1 MQAASRRGAMHGV
14 LFFPQKSRWSSYSDL
29 PLFTSYLSQTIH
41 GTGISMVHLCNV
53 PILMTHPC
61 SVTYV
66 TSIWVFVSTSE
77 KLLSDRCNWP
87 HSTQP
92 YWSPNSMRPRRHVK
106 GQSPG
111 KTSKETKGSEKSDQ
125 RSEASSTQNAFKTS
139 GANTSV
145 KSAKR

>member
-1 MQAASRRGAMHGV
+1 MPLTIYYIEIAVVLRSMLLICLVQAASRRGAMHGV

-66 TSIWVFVSTSE
+66 TSIWVFVSHIRKVAE
-77 KLLSDRCNWP
+77 R
-87 HSTQP
+87 
-92 YWSPNSMRPRRHVK
+92 SM
-106 GQSPG
+106 QL
-111 KTSKETKGSEKSDQ
+111 
-125 RSEASSTQNAFKTS
+125 AA
-139 GANTSV
+139 
-145 KSAKR
+145 